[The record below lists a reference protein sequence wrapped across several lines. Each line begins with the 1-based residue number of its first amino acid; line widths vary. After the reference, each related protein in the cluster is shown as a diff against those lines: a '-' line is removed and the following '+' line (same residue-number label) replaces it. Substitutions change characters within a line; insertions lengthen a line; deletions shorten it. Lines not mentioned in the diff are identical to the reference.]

1 MTVEQR
7 ADEVRNFF
15 LVLPEK
21 EQREL
26 WLNLMRR
33 AYEERKKQ
41 PQLNKDEVKRLAR
54 KLDAALL
61 PNDITMDEIVAECR
75 EVRKE
80 QYERYR
86 KV

>member
-75 EVRKE
+75 AVRKE